1 MTTPE
6 PPVAQRD
13 FAVLIQGAAL
23 PLLYRAVLT
32 LAARHHRDGLASPP
46 LLHEIRTALYRV
58 MSAPGREIA
67 SAAPTKPC
75 CTCQSAS
82 DLISTTEAATLLS
95 ISPRQV
101 TRLAA
106 QDDAVLGGF
115 RLGNAWVLRRTP
127 VLALAARRKASR

>member
-75 CTCQSAS
+75 CDMPERERPDQYHRSGHALVDLSSAG
-82 DLISTTEAATLLS
+82 
-95 ISPRQV
+95 
-101 TRLAA
+101 
-106 QDDAVLGGF
+106 DA
-115 RLGNAWVLRRTP
+115 
-127 VLALAARRKASR
+127 ASRPG